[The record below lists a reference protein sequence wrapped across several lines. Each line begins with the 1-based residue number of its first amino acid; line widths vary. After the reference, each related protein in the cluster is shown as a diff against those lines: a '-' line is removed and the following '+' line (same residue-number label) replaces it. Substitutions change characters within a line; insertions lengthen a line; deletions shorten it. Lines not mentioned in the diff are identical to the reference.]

1 MTNYRVFQY
10 LVFHQDGDNKPTI
23 IKDITTVLDKS
34 EDLVKMR
41 AIRELGDEWDDK
53 LDEVVIVVKS
63 F

>member
-10 LVFHQDGDNKPTI
+10 LIFHNKEEGKPTI
-23 IKDITTVLDKS
+23 IKDLTTVLEKS

-41 AIRELGDEWDDK
+41 AIRELDNEWDDK
-53 LDEVVIVVKS
+53 LDEVVVVVRG